1 VSATPFD
8 RPDDALPA
16 RGADAKLVTLYSDDL
31 ALMVSTLSSE
41 LVRSALDSAPDAM
54 LLVDANGVIVFANQQ
69 VSALFGY
76 TRDEVRGQTVELL
89 MPERFRALHPGHRA
103 DFASEQRR
111 TRPMGVGLEL
121 YARHKDGSEFPVEIS
136 LSPIEDH
143 SGRLVA
149 AAIRDVTERKRVQ
162 QELVHARETAD
173 DSRKSADAA
182 REAADRA
189 NQAKSRF
196 LATASHDLRQ
206 PLQSLALLN
215 GTLRR
220 LVDHPDALEVLA
232 HQDQAIEAMS
242 RLLNALLDIS
252 KLESGA
258 IKPQPTDFT
267 LEGLFKELEQE
278 YTGVA
283 ASKGLRFQVTPAPA
297 CIHSDPSLVG
307 QILRNL
313 LSNAIKYTRSG
324 SVRLTSASLPGIVR
338 IEVVD
343 TGIGIPA
350 DQLRF
355 IYDEFFQV
363 GVPTNSSRDGY
374 GLGLSIVQRLV
385 RLLDLKLEVHSEV
398 GKGSVFSLELPA
410 GQSGVIASTAR
421 AAPSQTARQASAPQV
436 LLVEDDPAVRD
447 ATRMLLK
454 VEGYRVL
461 TASCLAEALSL
472 ARQHPQLDLL
482 VTDYH
487 LSNEETGT
495 QVISSLRA
503 ELGQQLK
510 AVLITGD
517 TSSALKE
524 MRRDER
530 LRLARKPI
538 HAEELLS
545 LLKSLLAM

>member
-1 VSATPFD
+1 
-8 RPDDALPA
+8 
-16 RGADAKLVTLYSDDL
+16 
-31 ALMVSTLSSE
+31 
-41 LVRSALDSAPDAM
+41 
-54 LLVDANGVIVFANQQ
+54 
-69 VSALFGY
+69 
-76 TRDEVRGQTVELL
+76 
-89 MPERFRALHPGHRA
+89 
-103 DFASEQRR
+103 
-111 TRPMGVGLEL
+111 MGVGLEL
-121 YARHKDGSEFPVEIS
+121 YALRKDGSEFPVEIS
-136 LSPIEDH
+136 LSPIKD
-143 SGRLVA
+143 SGGQLVA
-149 AAIRDVTERKRVQ
+149 AAIRDVSERKRVQ
-162 QELVHARETAD
+162 QELVQARELADQARQTAD
-173 DSRKSADAA
+173 TA

-189 NQAKSRF
+189 NTAKSRF

-215 GTLRR
+215 GTLKR
-220 LVDHPDALEVLA
+220 LVSDSDAVEVLA

-267 LEGLFKELEQE
+267 LDSLFNDLQRE
-278 YTGVA
+278 YAGVVA
-283 ASKGLRFQVTPAPA
+283 NKGLHLQVCAAPA
-297 CIHSDPSLVG
+297 CIHSDPALVG

-313 LSNAIKYTRSG
+313 LSNAVKYTRAGTVQLIG
-324 SVRLTSASLPGIVR
+324 SIRPDSVR

-350 DQLRF
+350 DQLGF

-385 RLLDLKLEVHSEV
+385 RLLELKLEVHSEL
-398 GKGSVFSLELPA
+398 GKGSTFALELP
-410 GQSGVIASTAR
+410 SGRAS
-421 AAPSQTARQASAPQV
+421 AAASAEHALPLQTTRQASAPQV

-461 TASCLAEALSL
+461 TASSLAEAQSL
-472 ARQHPQLDLL
+472 ARQHPGLDLL

-487 LSNEETGT
+487 LTNSETGT
-495 QVISSLRA
+495 QVISALRA
-503 ELGQQLK
+503 DLRRPLK

-517 TSSALKE
+517 TSSAMKE
-524 MRRDER
+524 LQRDER

-545 LLKSLLAM
+545 LLKSLLAA